1 MRFSDSAQPGP
12 GLKWLFFFLVS
23 GLLAKVLVSATFLA
37 PPALWAW
44 AGPRVSEAAT
54 PAAGSLDSPALP
66 RLANLLS
73 KERQALT
80 SRESAMAAKEE
91 QLRLLKREVEER
103 LGELKVLQSRVMD
116 SIEEEKRQKGEH
128 NRHLVATLEA
138 MPPDKAAQAPG
149 KAGGRRGSSAPAAP
163 QGQGGRGH
171 PGGPDSGQGGPPEPA
186 APAVTSRRSLKG

>member
-1 MRFSDSAQPGP
+1 MRLSDLAKAGP
-12 GLKWLFFFLVS
+12 GLKWLSFFLVS
-23 GLLAKVLVSATFLA
+23 GLLAKVLVSAAFLA
-37 PPALWAW
+37 PSGLWAW

-54 PAAGSLDSPALP
+54 PAAGSQDSPALP
-66 RLANLLS
+66 RLANLLT

-138 MPPDKAAQAPG
+138 MPPDKAGQLLEKMAEEVAVQLL
-149 KAGGRRGSSAPAAP
+149 RR
-163 QGQGGRGH
+163 
-171 PGGPDSGQGGPPEPA
+171 
-186 APAVTSRRSLKG
+186 LKGKEAGAILAVLTPDKAARLSQRLLQ